1 MKNYVMMGALS
12 LLVLAASC
20 SSDDHNKILNETRM
34 ITPRISATVAD
45 ESLNQSPLTG
55 VIEIYPCISGT
66 STYFGN
72 YVNGN
77 LTPFYGYY
85 HIIDGHILEGEHNRE
100 LHLPMNTYNM
110 VYWGTPKYEEP
121 IYDTPAIH
129 TPGFSIG
136 VDFSSNITNMQ
147 VRIGNIAN
155 QINFYTAEASDMTK
169 TIKFDLKRSEDGT
182 EMSNATVMVFPS
194 SETPPLELL
203 ITLKDGSVH
212 KLSRN
217 LNSTLSANTRL
228 TLNIVIGDILSG
240 GSTGDFTI
248 ENWNEVSETIEF
260 PMVD

>member
-45 ESLNQSPLTG
+45 ESHLIKARWTG

-136 VDFSSNITNMQ
+136 
-147 VRIGNIAN
+147 
-155 QINFYTAEASDMTK
+155 
-169 TIKFDLKRSEDGT
+169 
-182 EMSNATVMVFPS
+182 
-194 SETPPLELL
+194 
-203 ITLKDGSVH
+203 
-212 KLSRN
+212 SR
-217 LNSTLSANTRL
+217 L
-228 TLNIVIGDILSG
+228 ILSLLQ
-240 GSTGDFTI
+240 FM
-248 ENWNEVSETIEF
+248 EQQ
-260 PMVD
+260 